1 MTLPAMTVRQVM
13 NPTPACVSLDTPV
26 QEALRLMNAQRI
38 GTVLVVEDG
47 DRLLGIFTER
57 DLIRRVLTADERW
70 RDTPV
75 ADWMTRDPHTV
86 GPDVGWD
93 EAAGL
98 LERLKVRHLP
108 VIEGG
113 RVVGLISS
121 RLLIARREEYLGRG
135 IEVRT
140 AELRQANEQL
150 IARDAEML
158 YNLRAAGRLQN
169 RVLLPQKPPD
179 WPDLRWSIHYA
190 PLDHLGGDY
199 YDFAAPSPDHL
210 GFLIA
215 DASGHSIPAAL
226 VAILARFGFAHAS
239 GSTSHPGEVLSAM
252 NHRLQDLIEE
262 RFVTAFYG
270 VLDRRTG
277 VFRYS
282 SAGHPPPLHYE
293 AKTGRVRDLPAQGF
307 MLGIVPEE
315 VYGEREIALEPGD
328 KLLFYTDGLVEAR
341 NEIGELFG
349 AERLTACFAEH
360 AREAS
365 AAVLADVLKCQR
377 GFSGNTP
384 LTDDVTAA
392 VVEVVPSEPEA

>member
-1 MTLPAMTVRQVM
+1 MTLPAVTVRQVM
-13 NPTPACVSLDTPV
+13 NPDPACVPLDTPI
-26 QEALRLMNAQRI
+26 QEALRLMNARRI

-47 DRLLGIFTER
+47 DRLVGIFTER
-57 DLIRRVLTADERW
+57 DLIRRVLTADEGW
-70 RDTPV
+70 RATPV

-86 GPDVGWD
+86 RPDVGWD
-93 EAAGL
+93 EVAGL

-108 VIEGG
+108 VTEGG

-121 RLLIARREEYLGRG
+121 RLLIARREEYLNRA
-135 IEVRT
+135 IEERT
-140 AELRQANEQL
+140 AELRGANEQL
-150 IARDAEML
+150 IARDAEMI

-169 RVLLPQKPPD
+169 RVLLPQAPPD

-226 VAILARFGFAHAS
+226 VAILARFGFAQAA
-239 GSTSHPGEVLSAM
+239 GATPHPGEVLSAM
-252 NHRLQDLIEE
+252 NRRLQDLTEE

-282 SAGHPPPLHYE
+282 SAGHPPPLHFA
-293 AKTGRVRDLPAQGF
+293 AKTGRVRELLAQGY
-307 MLGIVPEE
+307 MLGIMPEE
-315 VYGEREIALEPGD
+315 VYNEREVALEPGD

-349 AERLTACFAEH
+349 TQRLTECFGEH

-365 AAVLADVLKCQR
+365 AEVLADVLKCQR
-377 GFSGNTP
+377 GFSSNTP

-392 VVEVVPSEPEA
+392 VVEVVPPEPEG

>member
-1 MTLPAMTVRQVM
+1 MTLPAVTVRQVM
-13 NPTPACVSLDTPV
+13 NPDPARVSPDTPV
-26 QEALRLMNAQRI
+26 QEALRLMNARRI
-38 GTVLVVEDG
+38 GTVLVVEGG
-47 DRLLGIFTER
+47 DLLLGIFTER
-57 DLIRRVLTADERW
+57 DLIRRVLTADEGW
-70 RDTPV
+70 RGTPV
-75 ADWMTRDPHTV
+75 GDWMTRDPHTV
-86 GPDVGWD
+86 GPDVGWE

-108 VIEGG
+108 VVEAG

-121 RLLIARREEYLGRG
+121 RLLIAHREEFFGRA
-135 IEVRT
+135 IEERT
-140 AELRQANEQL
+140 AELRRANEQL
-150 IARDAEML
+150 LARDAEML

-169 RVLLPQKPPD
+169 RVLLPQTPPD
-179 WPDLRWSIHYA
+179 WPDLRWSIHFA

-226 VAILARFGFAHAS
+226 VAILARFGFAQAA
-239 GSTSHPGEVLSAM
+239 GATPHPGDVLSAM
-252 NHRLQDLIEE
+252 NRRLQDLTEE

-282 SAGHPPPLHYE
+282 SAGHPPPLHFE
-293 AKTGRVRDLPAQGF
+293 AKTGRVRELLSQGF
-307 MLGIVPEE
+307 MLGIMPEE
-315 VYGEREIALEPGD
+315 VYAEREVALESGD
-328 KLLFYTDGLVEAR
+328 KLIFYTDGLVEAR

-349 AERLTACFAEH
+349 TQRLTECLTEH
-360 AREAS
+360 GREAS
-365 AAVLADVLKCQR
+365 AELLAHVLECQK
-377 GFSGNTP
+377 GFCGQAP

-392 VVEVVPSEPEA
+392 VVEVVPAP